1 MKALGV
7 PWAARVAIAKSKN
20 AKKIA
25 HEGRAWVEAT
35 TTAVVTKTQTLC
47 LDGSEQKD
55 TNPVDRSVVSI
66 WSAVGGRPAAAPPRP
81 RGDDDPAPEDGASPR
96 LPPAP
101 AVVTVMHDQ
110 KTGNVSTITRTLE
123 DGGDTPSSAAPST
136 RRTSSPSTQE
146 EEALEKALGAFDEVD
161 EDLVEE
167 DEEDEEAAED
177 AAAEDDAE
185 AAEDADDAS
194 AADDG
199 VVDEDALLP
208 EDERAI
214 NAFVGDDGDD
224 DGEADEPDA
233 SDGADG
239 AAAPAP
245 APSGGTRPLTE
256 EEKREKKLARRKKQ
270 RDRLKAKKAEVREG
284 SSNLPPTV
292 YVRAFH
298 GEFEKKDLRTVFD
311 DAVGADAVARIRI
324 VGGADARSG
333 AAFVELS
340 DAAHVPAALALN
352 RTAVGDLRI
361 SVKPALDKKGLETV
375 VKRKAAKPRAA
386 KADDAAPKKRRSSK
400 PNPKP
405 YLGADG
411 PRKKKARK

>member
-1 MKALGV
+1 MSL
-7 PWAARVAIAKSKN
+7 SK
-20 AKKIA
+20 
-25 HEGRAWVEAT
+25 E
-35 TTAVVTKTQTLC
+35 
-47 LDGSEQKD
+47 
-55 TNPVDRSVVSI
+55 
-66 WSAVGGRPAAAPPRP
+66 
-81 RGDDDPAPEDGASPR
+81 
-96 LPPAP
+96 
-101 AVVTVMHDQ
+101 
-110 KTGNVSTITRTLE
+110 
-123 DGGDTPSSAAPST
+123 
-136 RRTSSPSTQE
+136 E

-167 DEEDEEAAED
+167 EEEDEEAAED

-214 NAFVGDDGDD
+214 AAFVGDDGDD
-224 DGEADEPDA
+224 DVSVASDSSAALARAARRFLGKGEPDEADGPD
-233 SDGADG
+233 DEADG
-239 AAAPAP
+239 DAAPAP

-340 DAAHVPAALALN
+340 DAAHVPAALALD

-386 KADDAAPKKRRSSK
+386 KADDAAPKKRKSSK

>member
-1 MKALGV
+1 MSL
-7 PWAARVAIAKSKN
+7 SK
-20 AKKIA
+20 
-25 HEGRAWVEAT
+25 E
-35 TTAVVTKTQTLC
+35 
-47 LDGSEQKD
+47 
-55 TNPVDRSVVSI
+55 
-66 WSAVGGRPAAAPPRP
+66 
-81 RGDDDPAPEDGASPR
+81 
-96 LPPAP
+96 
-101 AVVTVMHDQ
+101 
-110 KTGNVSTITRTLE
+110 
-123 DGGDTPSSAAPST
+123 
-136 RRTSSPSTQE
+136 E

-167 DEEDEEAAED
+167 EEEDEEAAED

-214 NAFVGDDGDD
+214 AAFVGDDGDD
-224 DGEADEPDA
+224 DVSVASDSSAALARAARRFLGKGEPDG
-233 SDGADG
+233 DGGD
-239 AAAPAP
+239 AAPAP

-284 SSNLPPTV
+284 SSALPPTV

-298 GEFEKKDLRTVFD
+298 GEFEKKDLRAVFD

-340 DAAHVPAALALN
+340 DAAHVPAALALD

-386 KADDAAPKKRRSSK
+386 KADDAAPKKRKSSK

>member
-1 MKALGV
+1 MSL
-7 PWAARVAIAKSKN
+7 SK
-20 AKKIA
+20 
-25 HEGRAWVEAT
+25 E
-35 TTAVVTKTQTLC
+35 
-47 LDGSEQKD
+47 
-55 TNPVDRSVVSI
+55 
-66 WSAVGGRPAAAPPRP
+66 
-81 RGDDDPAPEDGASPR
+81 
-96 LPPAP
+96 
-101 AVVTVMHDQ
+101 
-110 KTGNVSTITRTLE
+110 
-123 DGGDTPSSAAPST
+123 
-136 RRTSSPSTQE
+136 E

-167 DEEDEEAAED
+167 EEDDEEAPED

-214 NAFVGDDGDD
+214 DAFVGDDGDD
-224 DGEADEPDA
+224 DVSVASDSSAALARAARRFLGKGEPDE
-233 SDGADG
+233 ADG

-245 APSGGTRPLTE
+245 APGGGTRPLTE

-340 DAAHVPAALALN
+340 DAAHVPAALALD

-386 KADDAAPKKRRSSK
+386 KADAAAPKKRKSSK

>member
-1 MKALGV
+1 MSL
-7 PWAARVAIAKSKN
+7 SK
-20 AKKIA
+20 
-25 HEGRAWVEAT
+25 E
-35 TTAVVTKTQTLC
+35 
-47 LDGSEQKD
+47 
-55 TNPVDRSVVSI
+55 
-66 WSAVGGRPAAAPPRP
+66 
-81 RGDDDPAPEDGASPR
+81 
-96 LPPAP
+96 
-101 AVVTVMHDQ
+101 
-110 KTGNVSTITRTLE
+110 
-123 DGGDTPSSAAPST
+123 
-136 RRTSSPSTQE
+136 E

-167 DEEDEEAAED
+167 EEDDEEAPED

-214 NAFVGDDGDD
+214 DAFVGDDGDD
-224 DGEADEPDA
+224 DVSVASDSSAALARAARRFLGKGEPDE
-233 SDGADG
+233 ADG

-245 APSGGTRPLTE
+245 APGGGTRPLTE

-340 DAAHVPAALALN
+340 DAAHVPAALALD

-375 VKRKAAKPRAA
+375 VKRKAAKSRAA
-386 KADDAAPKKRRSSK
+386 KADDAAPKKRKSSK

>member
-1 MKALGV
+1 MQL
-7 PWAARVAIAKSKN
+7 AIDYTMSLSK
-20 AKKIA
+20 
-25 HEGRAWVEAT
+25 E
-35 TTAVVTKTQTLC
+35 
-47 LDGSEQKD
+47 
-55 TNPVDRSVVSI
+55 
-66 WSAVGGRPAAAPPRP
+66 
-81 RGDDDPAPEDGASPR
+81 
-96 LPPAP
+96 
-101 AVVTVMHDQ
+101 
-110 KTGNVSTITRTLE
+110 
-123 DGGDTPSSAAPST
+123 
-136 RRTSSPSTQE
+136 E

-167 DEEDEEAAED
+167 EEEDEEAAED
-177 AAAEDDAE
+177 AAAEDDAD

-214 NAFVGDDGDD
+214 DAFVGDDGDD
-224 DGEADEPDA
+224 DVSVASDSSAALARAARRFLGKGDEPDE
-233 SDGADG
+233 

-284 SSNLPPTV
+284 SSALPPTV

-298 GEFEKKDLRTVFD
+298 GEFEKKDLRAVFD

-340 DAAHVPAALALN
+340 DAAHVPAALALD

-361 SVKPALDKKGLETV
+361 SVKPALDKRGLETI

-386 KADDAAPKKRRSSK
+386 KADDAAPKKRKSSK

>member
-1 MKALGV
+1 MSL
-7 PWAARVAIAKSKN
+7 SK
-20 AKKIA
+20 
-25 HEGRAWVEAT
+25 E
-35 TTAVVTKTQTLC
+35 
-47 LDGSEQKD
+47 
-55 TNPVDRSVVSI
+55 
-66 WSAVGGRPAAAPPRP
+66 
-81 RGDDDPAPEDGASPR
+81 
-96 LPPAP
+96 
-101 AVVTVMHDQ
+101 
-110 KTGNVSTITRTLE
+110 
-123 DGGDTPSSAAPST
+123 
-136 RRTSSPSTQE
+136 E

-167 DEEDEEAAED
+167 EEDDEEAPED

-214 NAFVGDDGDD
+214 AAFVGDDGDD
-224 DGEADEPDA
+224 DVSVASDSSAALARAARRFLGKGEPDE
-233 SDGADG
+233 ADG

-245 APSGGTRPLTE
+245 APGGGTRPLTE

-340 DAAHVPAALALN
+340 DAAHVPAALALD

-386 KADDAAPKKRRSSK
+386 KADDAAPKKRKSSK

>member
-1 MKALGV
+1 MSL
-7 PWAARVAIAKSKN
+7 SK
-20 AKKIA
+20 
-25 HEGRAWVEAT
+25 E
-35 TTAVVTKTQTLC
+35 
-47 LDGSEQKD
+47 
-55 TNPVDRSVVSI
+55 
-66 WSAVGGRPAAAPPRP
+66 
-81 RGDDDPAPEDGASPR
+81 
-96 LPPAP
+96 
-101 AVVTVMHDQ
+101 
-110 KTGNVSTITRTLE
+110 
-123 DGGDTPSSAAPST
+123 
-136 RRTSSPSTQE
+136 E

-167 DEEDEEAAED
+167 EEEDEEAAED

-214 NAFVGDDGDD
+214 DAFVGDDGDD
-224 DGEADEPDA
+224 DVSVASDSSAALARAARRFLGKGEADEPDA

-284 SSNLPPTV
+284 SSALPPTV

-340 DAAHVPAALALN
+340 DAAHVPAALALD

-386 KADDAAPKKRRSSK
+386 KADDAAPKKRKSSK

>member
-1 MKALGV
+1 MSL
-7 PWAARVAIAKSKN
+7 SK
-20 AKKIA
+20 
-25 HEGRAWVEAT
+25 E
-35 TTAVVTKTQTLC
+35 
-47 LDGSEQKD
+47 
-55 TNPVDRSVVSI
+55 
-66 WSAVGGRPAAAPPRP
+66 
-81 RGDDDPAPEDGASPR
+81 
-96 LPPAP
+96 
-101 AVVTVMHDQ
+101 
-110 KTGNVSTITRTLE
+110 
-123 DGGDTPSSAAPST
+123 
-136 RRTSSPSTQE
+136 E

-167 DEEDEEAAED
+167 EEDDEEAPED

-214 NAFVGDDGDD
+214 DAFVGDDGDD
-224 DGEADEPDA
+224 DVSVASDSSAALARAARRFLGKGEPDE
-233 SDGADG
+233 ADG

-245 APSGGTRPLTE
+245 APGGGTRPLTE

-340 DAAHVPAALALN
+340 DAAHVPAALALD

-386 KADDAAPKKRRSSK
+386 KADDAAPKKRKSSK

>member
-1 MKALGV
+1 MSL
-7 PWAARVAIAKSKN
+7 SK
-20 AKKIA
+20 
-25 HEGRAWVEAT
+25 E
-35 TTAVVTKTQTLC
+35 
-47 LDGSEQKD
+47 
-55 TNPVDRSVVSI
+55 
-66 WSAVGGRPAAAPPRP
+66 
-81 RGDDDPAPEDGASPR
+81 
-96 LPPAP
+96 
-101 AVVTVMHDQ
+101 
-110 KTGNVSTITRTLE
+110 
-123 DGGDTPSSAAPST
+123 
-136 RRTSSPSTQE
+136 E

-167 DEEDEEAAED
+167 EEDDDEAPED

-214 NAFVGDDGDD
+214 DAFVGDDGDD
-224 DGEADEPDA
+224 DVSVASDSSAALARAARRFLGKGEPDE
-233 SDGADG
+233 ADG

-245 APSGGTRPLTE
+245 APGGGTRPLTE

-340 DAAHVPAALALN
+340 DAAHVPAALALD

-386 KADDAAPKKRRSSK
+386 KADDAAPKKRKSSK

>member
-1 MKALGV
+1 MSL
-7 PWAARVAIAKSKN
+7 SK
-20 AKKIA
+20 
-25 HEGRAWVEAT
+25 E
-35 TTAVVTKTQTLC
+35 
-47 LDGSEQKD
+47 
-55 TNPVDRSVVSI
+55 
-66 WSAVGGRPAAAPPRP
+66 
-81 RGDDDPAPEDGASPR
+81 
-96 LPPAP
+96 
-101 AVVTVMHDQ
+101 
-110 KTGNVSTITRTLE
+110 
-123 DGGDTPSSAAPST
+123 
-136 RRTSSPSTQE
+136 E

-167 DEEDEEAAED
+167 DEEDGEAAAD

-214 NAFVGDDGDD
+214 DAFVGDDGDD
-224 DGEADEPDA
+224 DVSVASDSSAALARAARRFLGKGEPDE
-233 SDGADG
+233 ADG

-298 GEFEKKDLRTVFD
+298 GEFEKKDLRAVFD

-340 DAAHVPAALALN
+340 DAAHVPAALALD

-386 KADDAAPKKRRSSK
+386 KADDAAPKKRKSSK

>member
-1 MKALGV
+1 MSL
-7 PWAARVAIAKSKN
+7 SK
-20 AKKIA
+20 
-25 HEGRAWVEAT
+25 E
-35 TTAVVTKTQTLC
+35 
-47 LDGSEQKD
+47 
-55 TNPVDRSVVSI
+55 
-66 WSAVGGRPAAAPPRP
+66 
-81 RGDDDPAPEDGASPR
+81 
-96 LPPAP
+96 
-101 AVVTVMHDQ
+101 
-110 KTGNVSTITRTLE
+110 
-123 DGGDTPSSAAPST
+123 
-136 RRTSSPSTQE
+136 E

-167 DEEDEEAAED
+167 EEEDEEAAED

-214 NAFVGDDGDD
+214 DAFVGDDGDD
-224 DGEADEPDA
+224 DVSVASDSSAALARAARRFLGKGEPDE
-233 SDGADG
+233 ADG

-245 APSGGTRPLTE
+245 APGGGTRPLTE

-284 SSNLPPTV
+284 SSALPPTV

-340 DAAHVPAALALN
+340 DAAHVPAALALD

-386 KADDAAPKKRRSSK
+386 KADDAAPKKRKSSK